1 MFANPYI
8 YTHPMPANTTAE
20 TTTEADALLDAALD
34 QMAAGNPHAAIPHL
48 HRALTLAPNH
58 PAATHAL
65 LRALEDTNQL
75 PQALALAHALIAHS
89 PDDPLAH
96 TRLSILLQ
104 KSGDVPAAEAAAAR
118 ARILDWKRQLRAHP
132 AENPA

>member
-1 MFANPYI
+1 MLANS
-8 YTHPMPANTTAE
+8 TAVTTAE
-20 TTTEADALLDAALD
+20 ADAALDLALD
-34 QMAAGNPHAAIPHL
+34 QMAAGSPAAAIPHL

-75 PQALALAHALIAHS
+75 PAALTLVRDLIAHS

-104 KSGDVPAAEAAAAR
+104 RSGDIPAAEAAAAR
-118 ARILDWKRQLRAHP
+118 ARILDWKRQLRTQP
-132 AENPA
+132 AEDPA

>member
-1 MFANPYI
+1 
-8 YTHPMPANTTAE
+8 MPADTTS
-20 TTTEADALLDAALD
+20 TEADSLLDLALD
-34 QMAAGNPHAAIPHL
+34 QMAAGNPSAAIPYL
-48 HRALTLAPNH
+48 RQALTQNPNH

-75 PQALALAHALIAHS
+75 PEALALARNLIAID

-104 KSGDVPAAEAAAAR
+104 KSGDISAAEAASAR
-118 ARILDWKRQLRAHP
+118 ARILDWKRQLNSSIQSTEGP
-132 AENPA
+132 A

>member
-1 MFANPYI
+1 MLAD
-8 YTHPMPANTTAE
+8 TTS
-20 TTTEADALLDAALD
+20 TEADSLLDLALD
-34 QMAAGNPHAAIPHL
+34 QMAAGSPAAAIPHL
-48 HRALTLAPNH
+48 HRALTLVPNH

-75 PQALALAHALIAHS
+75 PEALTLARALIEND

-104 KSGDVPAAEAAAAR
+104 KSGDIPAAEAAAAR
-118 ARILDWKRQLRAHP
+118 ARILDWKRQLNSSIQSPDGP
-132 AENPA
+132 A